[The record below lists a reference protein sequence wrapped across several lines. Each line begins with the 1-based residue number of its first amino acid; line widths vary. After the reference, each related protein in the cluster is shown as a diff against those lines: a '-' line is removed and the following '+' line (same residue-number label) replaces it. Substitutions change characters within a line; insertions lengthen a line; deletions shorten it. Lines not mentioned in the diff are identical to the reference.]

1 MNSQDMRRRYE
12 IWLLSVMVMGLS
24 VRIGYMLVFVF
35 KFFIELKRITPN
47 KTGPRLVEDKIHIS
61 VCVDHLQLVNWEI
74 DLAMIAIFEHQINGG
89 FN

>member
-35 KFFIELKRITPN
+35 KFFMNLNE
-47 KTGPRLVEDKIHIS
+47 
-61 VCVDHLQLVNWEI
+61 
-74 DLAMIAIFEHQINGG
+74 
-89 FN
+89 